1 MNFKS
6 EYNKS
11 SAIKTDDLVIHMS
24 QYTFNKLTEEPEIPY
39 ELLLLA
45 DETKEAID
53 QYIFK
58 CDIYLLHDRTENI
71 AVMALYK
78 NSDTELEIKNIAVIE
93 SYRSKGI
100 GSILIKKAKDI
111 ALDNHYEVLSVGT
124 SDTGF
129 QQLRFYEKNGF
140 IKKGIRKDFFV
151 ENYPSP
157 IYENGLQMR
166 DMIIL
171 EYTLF

>member
-1 MNFKS
+1 MEK
-6 EYNKS
+6 
-11 SAIKTDDLVIHMS
+11 
-24 QYTFNKLTEEPEIPY
+24 YTFNRIEKDSEIPY
-39 ELLLLA
+39 TLLLLA
-45 DETKEAID
+45 DETIEAID

-58 CDIYLLHDRTENI
+58 CDIYLLWYRTENI

-100 GSILIKKAKDI
+100 GSILIDKAKEI
-111 ALDNHYEVLSVGT
+111 ARESHYEVLNVGT

-129 QQLRFYEKNGF
+129 QQIRFYEKNGF
-140 IKKGIRKDFFV
+140 MKMGIRKDFFI

-166 DMIIL
+166 DMIL
-171 EYTLF
+171 LTHHLTE

>member
-1 MNFKS
+1 M
-6 EYNKS
+6 E
-11 SAIKTDDLVIHMS
+11 
-24 QYTFNKLTEEPEIPY
+24 QYTFNKIEKDSEIPY
-39 ELLLLA
+39 QLLLLA
-45 DETKEAID
+45 DETIEAIN

-58 CDIYLLHDRTENI
+58 CDIYLLHDNTENI

-78 NSDTELEIKNIAVIE
+78 NNDDELEIKNIAVIE

-100 GSILIKKAKDI
+100 GSILMNKAKEI
-111 ALDNHYEVLSVGT
+111 AYDNHYKILSVGT

-129 QQLRFYEKNGF
+129 QQIRFYEKNGF
-140 IKKGIRKDFFV
+140 MKTGIRKDFFI

-166 DMIIL
+166 DMVL
-171 EYTLF
+171 LTHHLTE

>member
-1 MNFKS
+1 MERF
-6 EYNKS
+6 
-11 SAIKTDDLVIHMS
+11 I
-24 QYTFNKLTEEPEIPY
+24 FNKIDKDSAIPY

-45 DETKEAID
+45 DETID
-53 QYIFK
+53 AVNQYIFK
-58 CDIYLLHDRTENI
+58 CDIYLLSDGTENI

-78 NSDTELEIKNIAVIE
+78 NSDAELEIKNIAVIE

-100 GSILIKKAKDI
+100 GSILINKAKEI
-111 ALDNHYEVLSVGT
+111 AFNYHYKILSVGT

-129 QQLRFYEKNGF
+129 QQIRFYEKNGF
-140 IKKGIRKDFFV
+140 KKTGIRKDFFI

-166 DMIIL
+166 DMVIL
-171 EYTLF
+171 EFPLF